1 MVDSIYMSA
10 MLVGS
15 FVYGYLADKLG
26 RRPASIMA
34 LFNVASGLLFT
45 AFAPNYVLFV
55 LSRFI
60 TGAGTWC
67 LSNHLKFICN

>member
-1 MVDSIYMSA
+1 MVDSIYISA

-34 LFNVASGLLFT
+34 LFNVASGLLAAALMEDYVSFT
-45 AFAPNYVLFV
+45 IL
-55 LSRFI
+55 RFI
-60 TGAGTWC
+60 TGIGK
-67 LSNHLKFICN
+67 L

>member
-1 MVDSIYMSA
+1 

-34 LFNVASGLLFT
+34 LFNVASGLLVT
-45 AFAPNYVLFV
+45 AFMEDYVSFTIL
-55 LSRFI
+55 RFI
-60 TGAGTWC
+60 TGIGNLQYYC
-67 LSNHLKFICN
+67 LKMIEIF

>member
-1 MVDSIYMSA
+1 

-34 LFNVASGLLFT
+34 LFIAASGLLVT
-45 AFAPNYVLFV
+45 AFMEDYVSFTIL
-55 LSRFI
+55 RFI
-60 TGAGTWC
+60 TGIGR
-67 LSNHLKFICN
+67 L

>member
-1 MVDSIYMSA
+1 

-34 LFNVASGLLFT
+34 LFNVASGLLVT
-45 AFAPNYVLFV
+45 AFMEDYVSFTIL
-55 LSRFI
+55 RFI
-60 TGAGTWC
+60 TGIGK
-67 LSNHLKFICN
+67 L

>member
-34 LFNVASGLLFT
+34 LFNVASGLLVT
-45 AFAPNYVLFV
+45 AFMEEYVSFTV
-55 LSRFI
+55 LRFI
-60 TGAGTWC
+60 TGIGNYC
-67 LSNHLKFICN
+67 LEMIEIF